1 MKACMKLVMVSIF
14 LRECVFGGPE
24 GRLMPM
30 PAGLVAGQ
38 GQLAIDVNFRAALSG
53 NCGPRLEAGLSRLV
67 NRISRQTGIPMSS
80 GIEHGGTAPLVV
92 ECGTSGTEWPALGE
106 DESYRLD
113 VSSSS
118 ARLSA
123 ATVLGALRG
132 METFSQLIGPGGD
145 GFSAPAV
152 HIEDHPRF
160 AWRGLMIDAA
170 RHWMPVA
177 VIERNL
183 DAMAAVK
190 LNVLHWHLS
199 DDQGFRVETKLFP
212 KLHQLGSDGKFYT
225 QEQVREVVAYA
236 RDRGIRVV
244 PEFDMP
250 GHATTWLT
258 AYPELGSAPGPYQIQ
273 RRWGIF
279 EPTLNPAHEGL
290 YTMLD
295 AWIGEMAA
303 LFPDDYFHI
312 GGDEVMDA
320 QWKANADVQGFARAH
335 GLKSSLDIHA
345 YFNERVQELVQKHGK
360 QMVGWDEVLHPSLRP
375 RAVVQSWRG
384 PESLAEA
391 AKKGF
396 RGMLSYGYY
405 LDHMRPAS
413 FHYAIDPVA
422 GAEKLSSE
430 EAARILGGE
439 ACIWSEYVSE
449 ETIDSRVWPRAAA
462 IAERLWSPREVVN
475 VDSMYR
481 RMGVASRWLE
491 ATGVRH
497 RSNYEPM
504 LDRLAGGEPV
514 DGLRVLAD
522 AVEPLGIQGRQAS
535 RVYDSRTPLN
545 RLVDAAR
552 PESEGV
558 RDLADTIQSILANPV
573 NHSNERKHVR
583 LVLLAWKQND
593 ARIRPLLENAPLLRE
608 VTPLSVALAQVG
620 SIGLEALDKIDGGKT
635 VDAAWVRDRLER
647 LKQMEAPKAELNLA
661 AVRPVR
667 MLVEGCSREH
677 GASVA
682 AERTETRDVR

>member
-1 MKACMKLVMVSIF
+1 MASIF
-14 LRECVFGGPE
+14 LPASVFGGPE
-24 GRLMPM
+24 ARLMPM
-30 PAGLVAGQ
+30 PAGVVAGQ

-53 NCGPRLEAGLSRLV
+53 RCGPTLEAGLARLV
-67 NRISRQTGIPMSS
+67 NRISKQTGIPMAADLQN
-80 GIEHGGTAPLVV
+80 GGTAPLVV
-92 ECGTSGTEWPALGE
+92 DCGAGGSEWPTLGE

-113 VSSSS
+113 VTSSS

-123 ATVLGALRG
+123 PTALGALRG

-145 GFSAPAV
+145 GFSVPAV

-170 RHWMPVA
+170 RHWMPVP
-177 VIERNL
+177 VILRNL
-183 DAMAAVK
+183 DAMAGVK

-212 KLHQLGSDGKFYT
+212 KLHQLGSGGKFYT
-225 QEQVREVVAYA
+225 QQQVREVLAYA

-244 PEFDMP
+244 PEFDIP
-250 GHATTWLT
+250 GHATSWLT
-258 AYPELGSAPGPYQIQ
+258 AYPEFGSAPGPYQIQ

-279 EPTLNPAHEGL
+279 EPTLNPANEGL
-290 YTMLD
+290 YTVLD

-303 LFPDDYFHI
+303 LFPDQYFHI
-312 GGDEVMDA
+312 GGDEVLDA
-320 QWKANADVQGFARAH
+320 QWKANAEVQAFAQAH
-335 GLKSSLDIHA
+335 GLKSSHDILA
-345 YFNERVQELVQKHGK
+345 YFSERVQQLVRKHGK
-360 QMVGWDEVLHPSLRP
+360 QMVGWDEVLHP
-375 RAVVQSWRG
+375 AVSPGAVIQSWRG

-405 LDHMRPAS
+405 LDHLRPTS
-413 FHYAIDPVA
+413 FHYSIDPLA
-422 GAEKLSSE
+422 GAKDLTSE
-430 EAARILGGE
+430 ETARILGGE
-439 ACIWSEYVSE
+439 ACIWSEYVTE
-449 ETIDSRVWPRAAA
+449 ETIDSRIWPRAAA
-462 IAERLWSPREVVN
+462 IAERLWSPREVAN
-475 VDSMYR
+475 VDSMYG
-481 RMGVASRWLE
+481 RMAVVSRWLE
-491 ATGVRH
+491 TAGVRH

-504 LDRLAGGEPV
+504 LDRLTGGEPV

-522 AVEPLGIQGRQAS
+522 VVEPLGIQGRQSS

-552 PESEGV
+552 PESESV
-558 RDLADTIQSILANPV
+558 RELADTIQSVLANPV
-573 NHSNERKHVR
+573 NHSSERKHIR

-608 VTPLSVALAQVG
+608 VAPLSAALAQLG
-620 SIGLEALDKIDGGKT
+620 SMGLEALDKIDSGKT
-635 VDAAWVRDRLER
+635 VDAPWVRERLER
-647 LKQMEAPKAELNLA
+647 LKQMEAPQAELNLA

-667 MLVEGCSREH
+667 MLLEGCSREH
-677 GASVA
+677 VHTV

>member
-1 MKACMKLVMVSIF
+1 MRASPGLVIVMASIF
-14 LRECVFGGPE
+14 FCGSVFGGPE
-24 GRLMPM
+24 TRLMPM
-30 PAGLVAGQ
+30 PAGLVARQ
-38 GQLAIDVNFRAALSG
+38 GQLAIDVNFRAVLLGQCGRLDAAL
-53 NCGPRLEAGLSRLV
+53 AHLV
-67 NRISRQTGIPMSS
+67 NRISRQTGIPMAV
-80 GIEHGGTAPLVV
+80 GIERSGTAPLVV
-92 ECGTSGTEWPALGE
+92 ECGSSGAEWPALGE

-123 ATVLGALRG
+123 ATVMGALRG

-145 GFSAPAV
+145 GFSVPAV

-199 DDQGFRVETKLFP
+199 DDQGFRVETRLFP

-225 QEQVREVVAYA
+225 QEQVRKVVAYA

-250 GHATTWLT
+250 GHATSWLT
-258 AYPELGSAPGPYQIQ
+258 AYPELGSAAGPYQIQ

-279 EPTLNPAHEGL
+279 EPTLNPANDGL
-290 YTMLD
+290 YTLLD

-312 GGDEVMDA
+312 GGDEVLDA
-320 QWKANADVQGFARAH
+320 QWKANAGVQAFAREH
-335 GLKSSLDIHA
+335 GLQTSHDVLA
-345 YFNERVQELVQKHGK
+345 YFSERVHELVRKHGK
-360 QMVGWDEVLHPSLRP
+360 QMVGWDEVLHPAVRP
-375 RAVVQSWRG
+375 GAVIQSWRG

-405 LDHMRPAS
+405 LDHLRPTS
-413 FHYAIDPVA
+413 FHYAIDPLS
-422 GAEKLSSE
+422 GADKLTSE

-439 ACIWSEYVSE
+439 ACIWSEYVSD
-449 ETIDSRVWPRAAA
+449 ETIHSRIWPRAAA

-481 RMGVASRWLE
+481 RMGVVSRWLE
-491 ATGVRH
+491 TTGVRH
-497 RSNYEPM
+497 RANYEPM
-504 LDRLAGGEPV
+504 LDRLSGGVPV

-522 AVEPLGIQGRQAS
+522 VVEPLGIEGRQSS

-558 RDLADTIQSILANPV
+558 RELADTIQGILANPV
-573 NHSNERKHVR
+573 NHSMERKHVR

-608 VTPLSVALAQVG
+608 VAPLSVALAQVG
-620 SIGLEALDKIDGGKT
+620 SIGLEALDKIDSGKT
-635 VDAAWVRDRLER
+635 VDAGWVRDRLER

-677 GASVA
+677 GPNA
-682 AERTETRDVR
+682 AGGTQ